1 MKKFFLIWVLSLSLL
16 MNPVIALVEA
26 APEQEGDIPQK
37 PIHQQVYLKSNN
49 AKLYEALKL
58 IDDHS
63 NWLQVSELLR
73 EVLASDLEGRY
84 VRDHLKLAKRE
95 IDAEFPVSSVRTRI
109 LDWPFVVAKLRI
121 IEALMANHAR
131 LNVSYDREV
140 PLIKGLLQTYFFPG
154 AEDEGEI
161 IFPDKS
167 SYSFDIYGYVK
178 ENVLKTE
185 TAPSGVIDDPRFPPV
200 PKPDPKKVPPQVP
213 GIKGQPGEP
222 GSQGQIV
229 RPVMLTPEE
238 AKQQLDF
245 LRSTL
250 QSLGNLLGATKT
262 EIEDVFKVVRL
273 QNQFEPWAMLMQI
286 IANPD
291 SIYSD
296 PQLNDFLQGVK
307 LRLKVGEYDYKPEE
321 SHFLKEVL
329 QDQADLGLSV
339 EEEVNSTLG
348 KAALYVT
355 SNLTHGPAM
364 MNIRYIIYLKKFIEL
379 YPTASQFGPAVI
391 EFATF
396 LKGLG
401 AASAWYMKFTAY
413 PVRIAGNLVLGA
425 GSVVTKVLENKRLAA
440 LIAKSLNSK
449 TGKWLTTNDRY
460 FKIALILTMAADLT
474 EGFIQIYSAVDKYE
488 RIDAVQKTVSEVTAT
503 SLYYLPMVSQRA
515 VFRYLAWGAFALDVG
530 HRVYSDIPEAHDVI
544 YTVLSDYITD
554 PALYIFTG
562 DTLKG
567 HMVRDYEGQLGISDD
582 ESRQALYTFERALR
596 ASSNK
601 EELAVSHEAFTLTMK
616 DYANK
621 RLFMI
626 YYLLQ
631 RWNNNEVSEMGLMER
646 RYWEDYQQYQNLVTL
661 LREDFRKKNE
671 EFKE

>member
-1 MKKFFLIWVLSLSLL
+1 MMKKFFLIWVLSLSLL

-200 PKPDPKKVPPQVP
+200 PKPDPKKVSPQVP

-307 LRLKVGEYDYKPEE
+307 LRLKVGEYDRSEE
-321 SHFLKEVL
+321 HTHFLKEVL
-329 QDQADLGLSV
+329 QDQADLGLYV

-355 SNLTHGPAM
+355 SNLTHGPA
-364 MNIRYIIYLKKFIEL
+364 
-379 YPTASQFGPAVI
+379 
-391 EFATF
+391 
-396 LKGLG
+396 
-401 AASAWYMKFTAY
+401 
-413 PVRIAGNLVLGA
+413 
-425 GSVVTKVLENKRLAA
+425 
-440 LIAKSLNSK
+440 
-449 TGKWLTTNDRY
+449 
-460 FKIALILTMAADLT
+460 
-474 EGFIQIYSAVDKYE
+474 
-488 RIDAVQKTVSEVTAT
+488 
-503 SLYYLPMVSQRA
+503 
-515 VFRYLAWGAFALDVG
+515 
-530 HRVYSDIPEAHDVI
+530 
-544 YTVLSDYITD
+544 
-554 PALYIFTG
+554 
-562 DTLKG
+562 
-567 HMVRDYEGQLGISDD
+567 
-582 ESRQALYTFERALR
+582 
-596 ASSNK
+596 
-601 EELAVSHEAFTLTMK
+601 
-616 DYANK
+616 
-621 RLFMI
+621 
-626 YYLLQ
+626 
-631 RWNNNEVSEMGLMER
+631 
-646 RYWEDYQQYQNLVTL
+646 
-661 LREDFRKKNE
+661 
-671 EFKE
+671 